1 MLTVEDF
8 FITSVSS
15 DKDMGKRP
23 AKILMSDK
31 KALFLP
37 TEMSAIHLEHTEYFF
52 DHKTSIASMYD
63 WVLSS
68 LFQTSSIFC
77 AHGIPSFLTYNTD
90 TVVQNYFN
98 GEIDQRICRS
108 CN

>member
-8 FITSVSS
+8 FVTSVSS

-52 DHKTSIASMYD
+52 DHKTSIASKC
-63 WVLSS
+63 WKFLLHKGEVCVLTKW
-68 LFQTSSIFC
+68 FE
-77 AHGIPSFLTYNTD
+77 G
-90 TVVQNYFN
+90 VQL
-98 GEIDQRICRS
+98 
-108 CN
+108 

>member
-8 FITSVSS
+8 FVTSVSS

-52 DHKTSIASMYD
+52 DHKTSIASKCRKFLFLD
-63 WVLSS
+63 TLRQSVCSHKNVLKAYNCK
-68 LFQTSSIFC
+68 LSI
-77 AHGIPSFLTYNTD
+77 LTCC
-90 TVVQNYFN
+90 TVHFVFFV
-98 GEIDQRICRS
+98 ELIKF
-108 CN
+108 